1 MVICVGE
8 SGLMGRNHFSVCVCV
23 WRGGG
28 GWGLDWKLLDG
39 GVESPPHPPHLGHSC
54 RLGNHQIFRAYFM
67 AQKIH

>member
-1 MVICVGE
+1 MVMVICVGE

-23 WRGGG
+23 WGGA
-28 GWGLDWKLLDG
+28 WTENFWS
-39 GVESPPHPPHLGHSC
+39 VEWSALIPPHLSNIC